1 MMNHIESTL
10 IEIWP
15 ELIPHLN
22 TLHIIDCQLHTSFL
36 SIENSIVVKD
46 ITDAIAK
53 GKLKILFYMP
63 SEGPDIATV
72 TKLNQITD
80 LLQSGRSV
88 QRGIWAESPA
98 GRRAADLLQGICNST
113 DLIYL
118 TGAVDGKEVYESV
131 YISENWKNKLV
142 VITVNA
148 NFHGKLLPSNLPRGR
163 LGYHI
168 KYKEKIFLCFNR
180 MPRQHRLD
188 LLEMMLTHN
197 YVNLGFYSFSFDLI
211 ESLAVHHYFDEPN
224 RYITIKNNKNM
235 FPLLLNMTAK
245 RSNPV
250 DLIIDDFRYFEE
262 SYFSIV
268 TETAFYDKQ
277 SHGINSTF
285 ITEKTMKC
293 FTTFHPFIMIGRPHS
308 LLALK
313 KLGYQTFNPMIDES
327 YDSIENDDDRL
338 SMIFLEIHK
347 LMSKTPAEWIVWQTQ
362 IKEIVIHNNN
372 IFKLSRTHYSSINN
386 IKDVIYGGS
395 RIIQDTYNFR

>member
-1 MMNHIESTL
+1 MNHVESTL

-22 TLHIIDCQLHTSFL
+22 TLHIIDCQLHTSFM
-36 SIENSIVVKD
+36 SIENSMVVKD
-46 ITDAIAK
+46 IADAITN

-63 SEGPDIATV
+63 SEGPDIETL
-72 TKLNQITD
+72 TKINQI
-80 LLQSGRSV
+80 
-88 QRGIWAESPA
+88 
-98 GRRAADLLQGICNST
+98 ADLIGGICNST

-131 YISENWKNKLV
+131 YISENWKNKLT
-142 VITVNA
+142 VITTNA
-148 NFHGKLLPSNLPRGR
+148 NFHGKWLHPALSALEHSTT
-163 LGYHI
+163 YHI

-180 MPRQHRLD
+180 MPRQHRSD
-188 LLEMMLTHN
+188 LLEMMLEHN
-197 YVNLGFYSFSFDLI
+197 YVKLGFYSFSLDLI
-211 ESLAVHHYFDEPN
+211 ETLAVRHYFDETN

-293 FTTFHPFIMIGRPHS
+293 FIKFHPFIMIGRPHL

-313 KLGYQTFNPMIDES
+313 KLGYQTFTPMIDES

-386 IKDVIYGGS
+386 IKDVIYG
-395 RIIQDTYNFR
+395 DTYNFR

>member
-1 MMNHIESTL
+1 MSYIESVL

-15 ELIPHLN
+15 ELMPHLN
-22 TLHIIDCQLHTSFL
+22 TLHIIDCQLHTSFPL
-36 SIENSIVVKD
+36 TENSIVVKD

-63 SEGPDIATV
+63 SEGLDIATV
-72 TKLNQITD
+72 TKLNQIAD

-148 NFHGKLLPSNLPRGR
+148 NFHGKSLPSNLPRGR

-180 MPRQHRLD
+180 MPKQHRLD

-211 ESLAVHHYFDEPN
+211 ESLAVYPYFDEPN

-235 FPLLLNMTAK
+235 FPLVLNMTLE

-250 DLIIDDFRYFEE
+250 DLMIDDLQYFEE

-347 LMSKTPAEWIVWQTQ
+347 LMSKTPADWIVWQTQ

-372 IFKLSRTHYSSINN
+372 IFKSSGTNYSSINN
-386 IKDVIYGGS
+386 IKDVIYG
-395 RIIQDTYNFR
+395 DTYNFR

>member
-1 MMNHIESTL
+1 MMSYIESVL

-15 ELIPHLN
+15 ELMPHLN
-22 TLHIIDCQLHTSFL
+22 TLHIIDCQLHTSFPL
-36 SIENSIVVKD
+36 TENSIVVKN

-63 SEGPDIATV
+63 SEGPDIATL
-72 TKLNQITD
+72 TKLNQI
-80 LLQSGRSV
+80 
-88 QRGIWAESPA
+88 
-98 GRRAADLLQGICNST
+98 ADLLQGICNST

-148 NFHGKLLPSNLPRGR
+148 NFHGKLLPPTLPHSK
-163 LGYHI
+163 LGYYI

-211 ESLAVHHYFDEPN
+211 ESLAVYPYFDEPN

-235 FPLLLNMTAK
+235 FPLVLNMTSE

-250 DLIIDDFRYFEE
+250 DLIIDDLQYFEE

-347 LMSKTPAEWIVWQTQ
+347 LMSKTPADWIVWQTQ

-372 IFKLSRTHYSSINN
+372 IFKSSGTNYSSINN
-386 IKDVIYGGS
+386 IKDVIYG
-395 RIIQDTYNFR
+395 DTYNFR

>member
-1 MMNHIESTL
+1 MMSYIESVL

-15 ELIPHLN
+15 ELMPHLN
-22 TLHIIDCQLHTSFL
+22 TLHIIDCQLHTSFPL
-36 SIENSIVVKD
+36 TENSIVVKN

-53 GKLKILFYMP
+53 GKLKIVFYIP
-63 SEGPDIATV
+63 SEGPDIATL
-72 TKLNQITD
+72 TKLNQI
-80 LLQSGRSV
+80 
-88 QRGIWAESPA
+88 
-98 GRRAADLLQGICNST
+98 ADLLQGICNST

-148 NFHGKLLPSNLPRGR
+148 NFHGKWVLHNPQPTTP
-163 LGYHI
+163 GYHI

-211 ESLAVHHYFDEPN
+211 ESLAVYPYFDEPN

-235 FPLLLNMTAK
+235 FPLVLNMTSE

-250 DLIIDDFRYFEE
+250 DLIIDDLQYFEE

-347 LMSKTPAEWIVWQTQ
+347 LMSKTPADWIVWQTQ

-372 IFKLSRTHYSSINN
+372 IFKSSGTNYSSINN
-386 IKDVIYGGS
+386 IKDVIYG
-395 RIIQDTYNFR
+395 DTYNFR

>member
-1 MMNHIESTL
+1 MNYIESTL
-10 IEIWP
+10 TEIWP

-22 TLHIIDCQLHTSFL
+22 TLHIIDCQLHTSFM
-36 SIENSIVVKD
+36 SIENSMVVKD

-53 GKLKILFYMP
+53 GKLKILFYIP
-63 SEGPDIATV
+63 SEGPDTATL
-72 TKLNQITD
+72 TKINQI
-80 LLQSGRSV
+80 
-88 QRGIWAESPA
+88 
-98 GRRAADLLQGICNST
+98 ADLLQGICNST

-131 YISENWKNKLV
+131 YISENWTNKLV

-148 NFHGKLLPSNLPRGR
+148 NFHGKWLHPALTWLEHSTT
-163 LGYHI
+163 YHI

-188 LLEMMLTHN
+188 LLEMMLEHN
-197 YVNLGFYSFSFDLI
+197 YVKLGFYSFNLDLI
-211 ESLAVHHYFDEPN
+211 DSLAVYHYFDDPN

-235 FPLLLNMTAK
+235 FPLLLNMTEK
-245 RSNPV
+245 RSNPIH
-250 DLIIDDFRYFEE
+250 LIIDDFRYFEE

-277 SHGINSTF
+277 PHGINSTF

-293 FTTFHPFIMIGRPHS
+293 FIKFHPFIMIGRPHS

-386 IKDVIYGGS
+386 IKDVIYG
-395 RIIQDTYNFR
+395 DTYNFR

>member
-1 MMNHIESTL
+1 MNHIESTL

-22 TLHIIDCQLHTSFL
+22 TLHIIDCQLQNSFP
-36 SIENSIVVKD
+36 SIENSMVVKD
-46 ITDAIAK
+46 IADAITN
-53 GKLKILFYMP
+53 GKLKILFYIP
-63 SEGPDIATV
+63 SEGPDTTIL
-72 TKLNQITD
+72 TKINQI
-80 LLQSGRSV
+80 
-88 QRGIWAESPA
+88 
-98 GRRAADLLQGICNST
+98 ADLLEGICNST
-113 DLIYL
+113 DLIYV
-118 TGAVDGKEVYESV
+118 TGAADGKEAYESV

-148 NFHGKLLPSNLPRGR
+148 NFHGKCLHPALTWLEHSTT
-163 LGYHI
+163 YHI
-168 KYKEKIFLCFNR
+168 KHKEKIFLCFNR

-188 LLEMMLTHN
+188 LLEMMLEHN
-197 YVNLGFYSFSFDLI
+197 YVKLGFYSFNLDLI
-211 ESLAVHHYFDEPN
+211 DSLIVRHYFDEPN

-235 FPLLLNMTAK
+235 FPLVLNMTSE
-245 RSNPV
+245 RWNPV
-250 DLIIDDFRYFEE
+250 DLIIDDLQYFEE

-277 SHGINSTF
+277 SNGINSTF

-386 IKDVIYGGS
+386 IKDVIYG
-395 RIIQDTYNFR
+395 DTYNFR

>member
-1 MMNHIESTL
+1 MNHIESTL

-22 TLHIIDCQLHTSFL
+22 TLHIIDCQLHTSFW
-36 SIENSIVVKD
+36 SIESSMVVKD
-46 ITDAIAK
+46 IADAITN
-53 GKLKILFYMP
+53 GKLKILFYIP
-63 SEGPDIATV
+63 SEGPDIV
-72 TKLNQITD
+72 TLTKINQI
-80 LLQSGRSV
+80 
-88 QRGIWAESPA
+88 
-98 GRRAADLLQGICNST
+98 ADLLEGICNST

-118 TGAVDGKEVYESV
+118 TGAADGKEAYESV

-148 NFHGKLLPSNLPRGR
+148 NFHSKWLHPALSALEHSTT
-163 LGYHI
+163 YHI

-188 LLEMMLTHN
+188 LLEMMLEHN
-197 YVNLGFYSFSFDLI
+197 YVKLGFYSFNLDLI
-211 ESLAVHHYFDEPN
+211 DSLAVYHYFDEPN

-235 FPLLLNMTAK
+235 FPLLLNMTAE

-293 FTTFHPFIMIGRPHS
+293 FITFHPFIMIGRPHS

-372 IFKLSRTHYSSINN
+372 IVKLSRTHYSSINN
-386 IKDVIYGGS
+386 IKDVIYG
-395 RIIQDTYNFR
+395 DTYNFR

>member
-1 MMNHIESTL
+1 MNHVESTL

-22 TLHIIDCQLHTSFL
+22 TLHIIDCQLHTSFM
-36 SIENSIVVKD
+36 SIENSMVVKD
-46 ITDAIAK
+46 IADAITN

-63 SEGPDIATV
+63 SEGPDIETL
-72 TKLNQITD
+72 TKINQI
-80 LLQSGRSV
+80 
-88 QRGIWAESPA
+88 
-98 GRRAADLLQGICNST
+98 ADLIGGICNST

-118 TGAVDGKEVYESV
+118 TGAVDGKEAYESV

-148 NFHGKLLPSNLPRGR
+148 NFHGRWLHPALSALEHSTT
-163 LGYHI
+163 YHI

-188 LLEMMLTHN
+188 LLEMMLEHN
-197 YVNLGFYSFSFDLI
+197 YVKLGFYSFSLDLI
-211 ESLAVHHYFDEPN
+211 ETLAVRHYFDETN

-293 FTTFHPFIMIGRPHS
+293 FIKFHPFIMIGRPHL

-313 KLGYQTFNPMIDES
+313 KLGYQTFTPMIDES

-386 IKDVIYGGS
+386 IKDVIYG
-395 RIIQDTYNFR
+395 DTYNFR

>member
-1 MMNHIESTL
+1 MNHVESTL

-22 TLHIIDCQLHTSFL
+22 TLHIIDCQLHTSFM
-36 SIENSIVVKD
+36 SIENSMVVKD
-46 ITDAIAK
+46 IADAITN

-63 SEGPDIATV
+63 SEGPDIETL
-72 TKLNQITD
+72 TKINQI
-80 LLQSGRSV
+80 
-88 QRGIWAESPA
+88 
-98 GRRAADLLQGICNST
+98 ADLIGGICNST

-131 YISENWKNKLV
+131 YISENWKNKLT
-142 VITVNA
+142 VITTNA
-148 NFHGKLLPSNLPRGR
+148 NFHGKWLHPALSALEHSTT
-163 LGYHI
+163 YHI

-188 LLEMMLTHN
+188 LLEMMLEHN
-197 YVNLGFYSFSFDLI
+197 YVKLGFYSFSLDLI
-211 ESLAVHHYFDEPN
+211 ETLAVRHYFDETN

-293 FTTFHPFIMIGRPHS
+293 FIKFHPFIMIGRPHL

-313 KLGYQTFNPMIDES
+313 KLGYQTFTPMIDES

-386 IKDVIYGGS
+386 IKDVIYG
-395 RIIQDTYNFR
+395 DTYNFR

>member
-1 MMNHIESTL
+1 MNHIESTL

-22 TLHIIDCQLHTSFL
+22 TLHIIDCQLHTSFM
-36 SIENSIVVKD
+36 STENSIVVKD

-53 GKLKILFYMP
+53 GKLKILFYIP
-63 SEGPDIATV
+63 SEGPDTATL
-72 TKLNQITD
+72 TKINQI
-80 LLQSGRSV
+80 
-88 QRGIWAESPA
+88 
-98 GRRAADLLQGICNST
+98 ADLLEGICNST

-118 TGAVDGKEVYESV
+118 TGAADGKEAYESV

-148 NFHGKLLPSNLPRGR
+148 NFHGRWLHPALSALEHSTT
-163 LGYHI
+163 YHI

-188 LLEMMLTHN
+188 LLEMMLEHN
-197 YVNLGFYSFSFDLI
+197 YVKLGFYSFSLDLI
-211 ESLAVHHYFDEPN
+211 DSLADEPN

-235 FPLLLNMTAK
+235 FPLLLNMTAE

-293 FTTFHPFIMIGRPHS
+293 FTKFHPFIMIGRPHS

-362 IKEIVIHNNN
+362 IKKIVIHNNN
-372 IFKLSRTHYSSINN
+372 IFKLSRTHCSSINN
-386 IKDVIYGGS
+386 IKDVIYGDS
-395 RIIQDTYNFR
+395 RIIRDTYNFR

>member
-1 MMNHIESTL
+1 MMSYIESVL

-15 ELIPHLN
+15 ELMPHLN
-22 TLHIIDCQLHTSFL
+22 TLHIIDCQLHTSFPL
-36 SIENSIVVKD
+36 TENSIVVKN

-63 SEGPDIATV
+63 SEGPDIVTV
-72 TKLNQITD
+72 TKLNQI
-80 LLQSGRSV
+80 
-88 QRGIWAESPA
+88 
-98 GRRAADLLQGICNST
+98 ADLLQGICNST

-118 TGAVDGKEVYESV
+118 TGAVDGKKAYESV

-148 NFHGKLLPSNLPRGR
+148 NFHGKLLPPTLPHSR

-211 ESLAVHHYFDEPN
+211 ESLAVHHYFDEPD

-235 FPLLLNMTAK
+235 FPLVLNMTSE
-245 RSNPV
+245 RSNPI
-250 DLIIDDFRYFEE
+250 DLIIDDFQYFEE

-347 LMSKTPAEWIVWQTQ
+347 LMSKTPADWIVWQTQ

-372 IFKLSRTHYSSINN
+372 IFKSSGTNYSSINN
-386 IKDVIYGGS
+386 IKDVIYG
-395 RIIQDTYNFR
+395 DTYNFR

>member
-1 MMNHIESTL
+1 MSYIESVL

-15 ELIPHLN
+15 ELMPHLN
-22 TLHIIDCQLHTSFL
+22 TLHIIDCQLHTSFPL
-36 SIENSIVVKD
+36 TENSIVVKD

-63 SEGPDIATV
+63 SEGLDIATV
-72 TKLNQITD
+72 TKLNQIAD

-148 NFHGKLLPSNLPRGR
+148 NFHGKSLPSNLPRGR

-180 MPRQHRLD
+180 MPKQHRLD

-211 ESLAVHHYFDEPN
+211 ESLAVYPYFDEPN

-235 FPLLLNMTAK
+235 FPLVLNMTLE

-250 DLIIDDFRYFEE
+250 DLMIDDLQYFEE

-293 FTTFHPFIMIGRPHS
+293 FPTFHPFIMIGRPHS

-347 LMSKTPAEWIVWQTQ
+347 LMSKTPADWIVWQTQ

-372 IFKLSRTHYSSINN
+372 IFKSSGTNYSSINN
-386 IKDVIYGGS
+386 IKDVIYG
-395 RIIQDTYNFR
+395 DTYNFR

>member
-1 MMNHIESTL
+1 MSYIESVL

-15 ELIPHLN
+15 ELMPHLN
-22 TLHIIDCQLHTSFL
+22 TLHIIDCQLHTSFPL
-36 SIENSIVVKD
+36 TENSIVVKD

-63 SEGPDIATV
+63 SEGLDIATV
-72 TKLNQITD
+72 TKLNQIAD

-148 NFHGKLLPSNLPRGR
+148 NFHGKLLPPMLPHGK

-180 MPRQHRLD
+180 MPKQHRLD

-211 ESLAVHHYFDEPN
+211 ESLAVYPYFDEPN

-235 FPLLLNMTAK
+235 FPLVLNMTLE

-250 DLIIDDFRYFEE
+250 DLMIDDLQYFEE

-347 LMSKTPAEWIVWQTQ
+347 LMSKTPADWIVWQTQ

-372 IFKLSRTHYSSINN
+372 IFKSSGTNYSSINN
-386 IKDVIYGGS
+386 IKDVIYG
-395 RIIQDTYNFR
+395 DTYNFR

>member
-1 MMNHIESTL
+1 MNPIESTL

-22 TLHIIDCQLHTSFL
+22 TLHIIDCQLHTSFM
-36 SIENSIVVKD
+36 SIENSMVVKD
-46 ITDAIAK
+46 IADAITN

-63 SEGPDIATV
+63 SEGPDIETL
-72 TKLNQITD
+72 TKINQI
-80 LLQSGRSV
+80 
-88 QRGIWAESPA
+88 
-98 GRRAADLLQGICNST
+98 ADLIGGICNST

-131 YISENWKNKLV
+131 YISENWKNKLT
-142 VITVNA
+142 VITTNA
-148 NFHGKLLPSNLPRGR
+148 NFHGKWLHPALSALEHSTT
-163 LGYHI
+163 YHI

-188 LLEMMLTHN
+188 LLEMMLEHN
-197 YVNLGFYSFSFDLI
+197 YVKLGFYSFSLDLI
-211 ESLAVHHYFDEPN
+211 ETLAVRHYFDETN

-293 FTTFHPFIMIGRPHS
+293 FIKFHPFIMIGRPHS

-386 IKDVIYGGS
+386 IKDVIYG
-395 RIIQDTYNFR
+395 DTYNFR

>member
-36 SIENSIVVKD
+36 SIENSMVVKD
-46 ITDAIAK
+46 IADAITN
-53 GKLKILFYMP
+53 GKLKILFYIP
-63 SEGPDIATV
+63 SEGPDTV
-72 TKLNQITD
+72 TLTKINQI
-80 LLQSGRSV
+80 
-88 QRGIWAESPA
+88 
-98 GRRAADLLQGICNST
+98 ADLLQGICNST

-118 TGAVDGKEVYESV
+118 TGAVDGKEAYESV
-131 YISENWKNKLV
+131 YISENWTNKLV
-142 VITVNA
+142 VIAVNA
-148 NFHGKLLPSNLPRGR
+148 NFHGKWLYSALTWLEHSTT
-163 LGYHI
+163 YHI

-188 LLEMMLTHN
+188 LLEMMLEHN
-197 YVNLGFYSFSFDLI
+197 YVKLGFYSFYFDLI
-211 ESLAVHHYFDEPN
+211 DSLAVYHYFDDPN

-293 FTTFHPFIMIGRPHS
+293 FIKFHPFIMIGRPHL

-313 KLGYQTFNPMIDES
+313 KLGYQTFTPMIDES

>member
-1 MMNHIESTL
+1 MMNPIESTL

-22 TLHIIDCQLHTSFL
+22 TLHIIDCQLHTSFR
-36 SIENSIVVKD
+36 SIESSMVVKD
-46 ITDAIAK
+46 IADAITN
-53 GKLKILFYMP
+53 GKLKILFYIP
-63 SEGPDIATV
+63 SEGPDTATL
-72 TKLNQITD
+72 TKINQI
-80 LLQSGRSV
+80 
-88 QRGIWAESPA
+88 
-98 GRRAADLLQGICNST
+98 ADLLEGICNST

-118 TGAVDGKEVYESV
+118 TGAADGKEAYESV

-148 NFHGKLLPSNLPRGR
+148 NFHGRWLHPALSALEHSTT
-163 LGYHI
+163 YHI

-188 LLEMMLTHN
+188 LLEMMLEHN
-197 YVNLGFYSFSFDLI
+197 YVKLGFYSFSLDLI
-211 ESLAVHHYFDEPN
+211 DSLAVRHYFDEPN

-235 FPLLLNMTAK
+235 FPLLLNMTAE

-250 DLIIDDFRYFEE
+250 DLIIDDLQYFEE

-268 TETAFYDKQ
+268 TETSFYDKQ
-277 SHGINSTF
+277 SHGINSPF

-362 IKEIVIHNNN
+362 IKKIVIHNNN
-372 IFKLSRTHYSSINN
+372 IFKLSRTHCSSINN
-386 IKDVIYGGS
+386 IKDVIYG
-395 RIIQDTYNFR
+395 DTYNFR